1 MTEAPRLY
9 RVIVQVADLDR
20 AAGFY
25 ERLFGVAG
33 RRIEGASRHYF
44 DCGDVILALLQP
56 RGENARSTPDYLYFA
71 VGDLEAVHRR
81 AKDLSALATLKVA
94 GWTVRTTREVLVVSL
109 DDRPGE
115 LGRYARRLSDAGIN
129 IAAFYMAGERAGEKE
144 LIVAVDDVAS
154 ARRA

>member
-1 MTEAPRLY
+1 MPMEIVVETDDRPGIIAEIGEVFGHARLNIKAAAAFAHGGRGY
-9 RVIVQVADLDR
+9 LHFVVDDADR
-20 AAGFY
+20 
-25 ERLFGVAG
+25 
-33 RRIEGASRHYF
+33 
-44 DCGDVILALLQP
+44 
-56 RGENARSTPDYLYFA
+56 
-71 VGDLEAVHRR
+71 
-81 AKDLSALATLKVA
+81 ALATLKVA
-94 GWTVRTTREVLVVSL
+94 GWKVRTTREVLVVSL